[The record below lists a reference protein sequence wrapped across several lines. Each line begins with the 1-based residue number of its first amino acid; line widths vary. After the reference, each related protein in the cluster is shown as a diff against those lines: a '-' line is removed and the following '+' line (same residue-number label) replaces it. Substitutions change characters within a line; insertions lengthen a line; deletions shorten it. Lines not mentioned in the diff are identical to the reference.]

1 MSFGIQCS
9 SEASPFACRSSL
21 RTATVTICA
30 PLASSAAFMVGKS
43 LYLPVPTT
51 SREVKRCP
59 PRTSSSICSA
69 STHKG
74 DDLQHVARR
83 ESLLAVPRLLHHLA
97 VALDRHA
104 VAPHAEVLQE
114 RRHGETLGQL
124 HGLAVDRRTHYG
136 AVIGPG
142 RDRVKRPCLAA
153 GDARDSALTRL
164 ERPPLDNTHLLRQVT
179 IFQALPQDTIADL
192 AKRVWHKQA
201 DAGSVI
207 VSQEEAGDALF
218 VIAKGKVKVVLYG
231 ETGREIILSILGAG
245 DFFGEMALL
254 DRQPRS
260 ANVVAVE
267 SSELLGLDREAF
279 QTHLASHPSTAM
291 AIRAEMSRRLR
302 HADEVI
308 GNLALADVYARLR

>member
-1 MSFGIQCS
+1 MR
-9 SEASPFACRSSL
+9 ETPLSP
-21 RTATVTICA
+21 
-30 PLASSAAFMVGKS
+30 
-43 LYLPVPTT
+43 
-51 SREVKRCP
+51 
-59 PRTSSSICSA
+59 
-69 STHKG
+69 
-74 DDLQHVARR
+74 
-83 ESLLAVPRLLHHLA
+83 
-97 VALDRHA
+97 DR
-104 VAPHAEVLQE
+104 
-114 RRHGETLGQL
+114 
-124 HGLAVDRRTHYG
+124 
-136 AVIGPG
+136 
-142 RDRVKRPCLAA
+142 
-153 GDARDSALTRL
+153 

-231 ETGREIILSILGAG
+231 ETGREIILSMLGAG

-267 SSELLGLDREAF
+267 KADLLALDREAF
-279 QTHLASHPSTAM
+279 QTHLTAHPSTAL
-291 AIRAEMSRRLR
+291 AILAEMSRRLR

-308 GNLALADVYARLR
+308 GNLALLDVYARVARTIRELAQKQGEPVDGGLLIRERPTQQEIAGLIGTSRETVSRALNDFTRRGLLEMQGKQILVRWGFLQKLEDAA